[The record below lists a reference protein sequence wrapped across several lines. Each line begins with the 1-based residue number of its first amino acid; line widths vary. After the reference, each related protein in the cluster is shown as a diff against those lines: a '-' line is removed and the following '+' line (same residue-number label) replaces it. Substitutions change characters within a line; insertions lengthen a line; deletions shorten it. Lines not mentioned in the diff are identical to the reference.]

1 MNENK
6 TYQLIAAKLE
16 QLPVPDMADMIWA
29 RIEAQ
34 LDIDLPPNDG
44 NPDPGPAPTPKPV
57 GKRIALGTAT
67 VALIIAIF
75 QMFSNRKEDI
85 PATSVLPINQNATPL
100 TKDSVGVITQ
110 SAPKRTDNVNLTP
123 SGDLLTVPLVKRDT
137 TASTINLPDSTRQTA
152 APPKDTTLLVP
163 PIVLNQPADSIPVK
177 KKRGVS
183 LNDTD
188 YRIIP
193 KKDSN

>member
-34 LDIDLPPNDG
+34 LDIDLPPDNG
-44 NPDPGPAPTPKPV
+44 NNDPGPAPTPKPV
-57 GKRIALGTAT
+57 GRRIALGTAS

-75 QMFSNRKEDI
+75 QFFNNRKQDI
-85 PATSVLPINQNATPL
+85 PATSVVPINQQSTTPTTNAA
-100 TKDSVGVITQ
+100 DVITIPP
-110 SAPKRTDNVNLTP
+110 PKRTDNINPTP
-123 SGDLLTVPLVKRDT
+123 SGDLLTVPLLKSDST
-137 TASTINLPDSTRQTA
+137 ISTINLPDSTLQTV
-152 APPKDTTLLVP
+152 APPRDSTLLVP
-163 PIVLNQPADSIPVK
+163 PLVLNPPADSIPVK
-177 KKRGVS
+177 RKRGVS

>member
-6 TYQLIAAKLE
+6 TYQLIAVKLE

-29 RIEAQ
+29 RIESQ
-34 LDIDLPPNDG
+34 LDIDLPPDNG
-44 NPDPGPAPTPKPV
+44 NNDPGPAPTPKPV
-57 GKRIALGTAT
+57 GRRIALGTAT
-67 VALIIAIF
+67 VALLIAIF
-75 QMFSNRKEDI
+75 QLFNNRKEEI
-85 PATSVLPINQNATPL
+85 PATSVQPIKNSTPL
-100 TKDSVGVITQ
+100 TTDSAGAISIPLQ
-110 SAPKRTDNVNLTP
+110 RRTGSNNPTP
-123 SGDLLTVPLVKRDT
+123 SGGLLTVPSVTGDS
-137 TASTINLPDSTRQTA
+137 AFSTINLPDSTLQTS
-152 APPKDTTLLVP
+152 APPRDTVSFIP
-163 PIVLNQPADSIPVK
+163 PIVLNPPSDSTPVK